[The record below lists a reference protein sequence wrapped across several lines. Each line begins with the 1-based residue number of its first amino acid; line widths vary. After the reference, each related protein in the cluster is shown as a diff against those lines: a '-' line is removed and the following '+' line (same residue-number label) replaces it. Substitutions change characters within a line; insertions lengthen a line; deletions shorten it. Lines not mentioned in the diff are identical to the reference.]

1 MTAQELHSQPHPELH
16 RELADLVVE
25 ASDGQISAAE
35 ALAEE
40 PEPLGLLGLTS
51 LGFVRLIQAVE
62 SRYGVVVEMDDDLS
76 ALDTVPAL
84 ADYLRERGAGGA

>member
-1 MTAQELHSQPHPELH
+1 VTVPDLQDPHPALH

-25 ASDGQISAAE
+25 ASDGQISAEE
-35 ALAEE
+35 ALAEQ

-62 SRYGVVVEMDDDLS
+62 GRYGVVVEMDDDLS

-84 ADYLRERGAGGA
+84 ADYLRERGAA